1 MKRTIVSLAIVFAA
15 CLSVSA
21 QSVHSTYFLNE
32 WSQRHKLNA
41 AFAPE
46 YGYISLPVVGG
57 VQLNISTNTGLSNY
71 IWNPTGNEKVTF
83 MHKSVDGHEFLSK
96 MNPNNTIYQGLNLS
110 LLSVG
115 FYTAQMS
122 FWSFDI
128 NFKENFSVNMPYDFF
143 RLAKLGM
150 EFQTNSFDLKNL
162 SVNQSNIAEV
172 SLGYSR
178 DINSQIRVGLNAKL
192 LVGLSSERIQYNK
205 FDVTLDNDHYK
216 ISAVGESMIMSELL
230 TFKKDSDNYYDFTKP
245 NEPQVSKIKPA
256 GYGAAFDLGVT
267 YKPIKRLTLAAS
279 VNDLGFMKWN
289 AASIQRGIARSTVTF
304 NGFTNIN
311 VDSVNIDAQLEQ
323 MKQDASNLIKFK
335 DTLSNADYQEN
346 IPYTINASAEYS
358 IFGNDKHDIL
368 IGLLW
373 HNNNRPFN
381 KVNELVGAI
390 TLKPFSWFT
399 VSGTCELLR
408 KDFNRYGVG
417 INFSPRWINLYL
429 AADYITPRLDSK
441 AFYPVD
447 KFDLNLTFG
456 GSYVIGKPKDT
467 DKDGVVNRKDK
478 CPDTPLGVLIDKK
491 GCPVDADGDGV
502 PDYIDTCPN
511 TPKEAYGK
519 IDTYGCPLDADA
531 DGVPDYLDVCPDT
544 PLASKSLVDSV
555 GCSLD
560 SDRDGVYDYM
570 DKCPNTPSEI
580 KVDSV
585 GCPSDLDRDGVADYL
600 DLCPD
605 TPVLARGMVD
615 KNGCP
620 LDTDGDGIEDYLDLC
635 PNTPAEARGYVD
647 KNGCMIDSDD
657 DSVPNYLDKCPNTP
671 LEARGKID
679 EFGCPRDTD
688 GDSIVDYLDNC
699 PTIPGVASNKGC
711 PEIKKEV
718 RTLFTKALQ
727 GIQFESGKST
737 IKKTSFVILNQIAK
751 VLIDNPSYLV
761 EVRGHT
767 DNVGNPASNLTLS
780 GDRAAAV
787 RDYLMTKG
795 VDGKRLTSHGFGD
808 TLPVASNKTTAGK
821 AKNRR
826 VEFVV
831 TFEPTPAK

>member
-1 MKRTIVSLAIVFAA
+1 MKRTIVSLAIMFAT

-32 WSQRHKLNA
+32 WSQRHTLNA

-46 YGYISLPVVGG
+46 YGYITLPVLGG
-57 VQLNISTNTGLSNY
+57 VQLNVSTNTGLSNY

-83 MHKSVDGHEFLSK
+83 MHSSVDGHEFINK
-96 MNPNNTIYQGLNLS
+96 MNLNNTINQGLKLNLFS
-110 LLSVG
+110 LG
-115 FYTAQMS
+115 FYTSRMS
-122 FWSFDI
+122 FWTFDI
-128 NFKENFSVNMPYDFF
+128 SFKENLSVNMPLDLF

-150 EFQTNSFDLKNL
+150 EHQTNSFDLKSL
-162 SVNQSNIAEV
+162 SINQSNIAEV

-178 DINSQIRVGLNAKL
+178 EINSKIRVGLNAKL
-192 LVGLSSERIQYNK
+192 LVGLTSERIQYNQ
-205 FDVTLDNDHYK
+205 FDVTLNNNRFEVNSK
-216 ISAVGESMIMSELL
+216 GEFLLMSEFISLQ
-230 TFKKDSDNYYDFTKP
+230 DSNNYYDFNKQP
-245 NEPQVSKIKPA
+245 VFDQSKIKPA
-256 GYGAAFDLGVT
+256 GYGAAVDLGIT
-267 YKPIKRLTLAAS
+267 YKPFKRLTLAAA
-279 VNDLGFMKWN
+279 VNDLGYLKWN
-289 AASIQRGIARSTVTF
+289 ATSIKRGISNANILFT
-304 NGFTNIN
+304 GFTN
-311 VDSVNIDAQLEQ
+311 VTDSAALNEQLTNLQDDAN
-323 MKQDASNLIKFK
+323 NLIKFQK
-335 DTLSNADYQEN
+335 DSLPIMDFKEN
-346 IPYTINASAEYS
+346 IPYTINISAEYS

-368 IGLLW
+368 LGMLY
-373 HNNNRPFN
+373 HSFNAPYN

-408 KDFNRYGVG
+408 KDLNRYGVG
-417 INFSPRWINLYL
+417 LNFSPRWINLYL

-447 KFDLNLTFG
+447 KFELNLTFG
-456 GSYVIGKPKDT
+456 GSYVLGRPKDT

-478 CPDTPLGVLIDKK
+478 CPDTPPGVLIDKK

-502 PDYIDTCPN
+502 PDYLDNCPN

-519 IDTYGCPLDADA
+519 IDTYGCPLDT
-531 DGVPDYLDVCPDT
+531 DGDSIPDYLDACPDT
-544 PLASKSLVDSV
+544 PIASKSLVDSV

-560 SDRDGVYDYM
+560 SDHDGVYDYL
-570 DKCPNTPSEI
+570 DKCADTPSGI
-580 KVDSV
+580 TIDSL
-585 GCPSDLDRDGVADYL
+585 GCPSDLDRDGVSDYL

-605 TPVLARGMVD
+605 TPVLARGLVD

-657 DSVPNYLDKCPNTP
+657 DSVPNYLDKCPNTV
-671 LEARGKID
+671 LESRGMID

-688 GDSIVDYLDNC
+688 GDNIVDYLDNC
-699 PTIPGVASNKGC
+699 PTIPGVAINKGC

-751 VLIDNPSYLV
+751 VLIANPSYLV

-795 VDGKRLTSHGFGD
+795 VDVARLTSHGFGD

-831 TFEPTPAK
+831 TFEATPAK